1 MSNITR
7 IDPNHRRSRVVV
19 HGDTVYLAGQVAADT
34 SGDITHQTKGALAN
48 VDAMLARAGSDKS
61 KVLSATIWLSDLGNF
76 KAMNEV
82 WDAWIDPQNP
92 PARSCGEVKLA
103 RPDLLIEVIVVA
115 AR

>member
-1 MSNITR
+1 MTITR
-7 IDPNHRRSRVVV
+7 FDTNHRRSRVVI
-19 HGDTVYLAGQVAADT
+19 HGDTVYLAGQVSADT
-34 SGDITHQTKGALAN
+34 DGDITHQTKGTLARIDQALA
-48 VDAMLARAGSDKS
+48 LAGSDKS
-61 KVLSATIWLSDLGNF
+61 KILSATIWLSDMADF

-103 RPDLLIEVIVVA
+103 RADLLIEVIVVA